1 LDFYIAALSLALAT
15 AMMAWGVYLSVRIF
29 NLPDITTD
37 GSYTLSGALTA
48 VCLMAG
54 LPWYIALIAG
64 ILGGALA
71 GMATGFIHTTLGVN
85 ALLAGILVMTA
96 LYSVNLA
103 VMGRSNL
110 PLPSDNPTVFS
121 VFQWNDNAYVNE
133 LIVVSGFAF
142 LALGLLFWFLKTD
155 LGLALRATGQSE
167 AMASSMGVHTQAM
180 KITGLAI
187 ANGFTAL
194 SASLVTQMQ
203 QFADINMGI
212 GIVILGLGSVMMGDS
227 LQKLLNLNA
236 LGAQLLLVLFGCL
249 VFRLI
254 MAYTLASGVDPNW
267 MKLFNALLVLLF
279 VSLPVLRKKLKL
291 R

>member
-1 LDFYIAALSLALAT
+1 MDFYISALSLALAT
-15 AMMAWGVYLSVRIF
+15 SMMAWGVYLSVRIF

-37 GSYTLSGALTA
+37 GSYTLSGAITA
-48 VCLMAG
+48 ISLLAG
-54 LPWYIALIAG
+54 LPWYAAIIAG
-64 ILGGALA
+64 ILAGAFA
-71 GMATGFIHTTLGVN
+71 GTITGFIHTTLGVN

-110 PLPSDNPTVFS
+110 PLSLENETVFS
-121 VFQWNDNAYVNE
+121 ALKISEDLYLNE
-133 LIVVSGFAF
+133 LIVVSLFT
-142 LALGLLFWFLKTD
+142 LMSLGLLFWFLKTD

-167 AMASSMGVHTQAM
+167 AMATSMGINTNAM
-180 KITGLAI
+180 KILGLAI
-187 ANGFTAL
+187 ANAFTAV

-227 LQKLLNLNA
+227 LQKLLGLQSLA
-236 LGAQLLLVLFGCL
+236 AQLLLVLFGCL

-267 MKLFNALLVLLF
+267 MKLFNAVVVLVF
-279 VSLPVLRKKLKL
+279 VSLPVLRKKWMS